1 MAKKKGRRR
10 RQGMFSKVINIGL
23 TLLSISRPLFL
34 LFRPGGFSPASIK
47 QLISEA
53 TFGLMD
59 GGFNLQTGLA
69 FYAPAGGAI
78 AIGTVLKFIRKK
90 FPVR

>member
-1 MAKKKGRRR
+1 MAKKKKRGR
-10 RQGMFSKVINIGL
+10 RQGLFSKAVNIGL

-34 LFRPGGFSPASIK
+34 LFRPGGFSQSSIK
-47 QLISEA
+47 QLIGEA
-53 TFGLMD
+53 TFGLTD
-59 GGFNLQTGLA
+59 GRFDINRGFQ
-69 FYAPAGGAI
+69 FYAPAGGAV